1 MSTGFGTTELLNA
14 YRRGVFPMADS
25 RDDPD
30 LFLIDPDERAV
41 LPLDN
46 FHIPKRLRRTVK
58 QMPYRVS
65 VDECFSRVI
74 ESCAQ
79 AAPGRQTTWINSGIV
94 NLYSTL
100 HRKGFAHSIECW
112 DGEELVGGLYGVS
125 LGGVFFGES
134 MFSTKRDA
142 SKIALVHLVSR
153 LIAGEY
159 HLLDAQFH
167 NPHLDQFGLERI
179 DRKAFKILLA
189 NALEYQGEFYPPD
202 APVEGADVVQRI
214 VQMS

>member
-1 MSTGFGTTELLNA
+1 MSTGFGTNELLNA

-25 RDDPD
+25 RDDPN

-41 LPLDN
+41 LPLKG
-46 FHIPKRLRRTVK
+46 FHIPRRLKRTVK

-74 ESCAQ
+74 ESCAK
-79 AAPGRQTTWINSGIV
+79 ASDGRQTTWINSAIV
-94 NLYSTL
+94 NLYSSL

-112 DGEELVGGLYGVS
+112 DGDDLVGGLYGVS
-125 LGGVFFGES
+125 LGAAFFGES

-153 LIAGEY
+153 LIAGGY
-159 HLLDAQFH
+159 QLLDAQFH
-167 NPHLDQFGLERI
+167 NSHLDQFGLQRI
-179 DRKAFKILLA
+179 DRKSFKRVLA
-189 NALEYQGEFYPPD
+189 EVLRQQGEFYPPD
-202 APVEGADVVQRI
+202 APVTGADAVQRI

>member
-25 RDDPD
+25 RDDPN

-74 ESCAQ
+74 EGCAQ
-79 AAPGRQTTWINSGIV
+79 AAEGRQTTWINSGIV
-94 NLYSTL
+94 NLYSSL

-112 DGEELVGGLYGVS
+112 DGDELVGGLYGVS
-125 LGGVFFGES
+125 LGAVFFGES

-153 LIAGEY
+153 LIAGNY

-189 NALEYQGEFYPPD
+189 NALEYQGEFYPSD

>member
-25 RDDPD
+25 REDPD

-46 FHIPKRLRRTVK
+46 FHIPKRLRRTVR

-94 NLYSTL
+94 NLYSAL

-112 DGEELVGGLYGVS
+112 DGEDLVGGLYGVA
-125 LGGVFFGES
+125 LGAVFFGES